1 MTTAVM
7 APLYERDLEL
17 GRNFVKAYNDFYD
30 GLNLFLVFS
39 DQSEVDNFKCNYN
52 YQYFVC
58 TEKLDVS
65 KKPISQKKI
74 FGVREI
80 FKCTDFDKVMVV
92 DIDSL
97 PIANVD
103 LDECA
108 NYNVE
113 RKKIY
118 ASPSTNHSIIN
129 KVGRDCA
136 NRFFSPQ
143 DVQKLEKITKGF
155 TLYFWFNEIPIYERK
170 HFLPFLEYINY
181 SKTMDRLLYT
191 TFDYIIYVFYLLIK
205 DEIEL
210 EELDHTVVSDQG
222 SFLETQALQDPTRFA
237 AFFRMAKPMWIKDFI
252 HIDCMQRVWMRL
264 HVNR

>member
-17 GRNFVKAYNDFYD
+17 GRNFVKAYNHYYD

-80 FKCTDFDKVMVV
+80 FNTTEYDNVMVV

-103 LDECA
+103 LDEC
-108 NYNVE
+108 
-113 RKKIY
+113 
-118 ASPSTNHSIIN
+118 
-129 KVGRDCA
+129 
-136 NRFFSPQ
+136 
-143 DVQKLEKITKGF
+143 
-155 TLYFWFNEIPIYERK
+155 
-170 HFLPFLEYINY
+170 
-181 SKTMDRLLYT
+181 
-191 TFDYIIYVFYLLIK
+191 
-205 DEIEL
+205 
-210 EELDHTVVSDQG
+210 
-222 SFLETQALQDPTRFA
+222 
-237 AFFRMAKPMWIKDFI
+237 
-252 HIDCMQRVWMRL
+252 
-264 HVNR
+264 